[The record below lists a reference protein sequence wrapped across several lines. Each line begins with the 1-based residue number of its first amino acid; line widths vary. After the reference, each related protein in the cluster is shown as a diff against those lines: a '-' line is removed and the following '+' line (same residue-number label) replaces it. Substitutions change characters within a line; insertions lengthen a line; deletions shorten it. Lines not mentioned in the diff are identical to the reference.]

1 MLAQGAALA
10 VAFKAT
16 YVNLHTGL
24 SEREIGRA
32 QAGFDLRAKQSLHKA
47 VQHALQVAQGNALIH
62 NQTFHLVEHR
72 GVGCVRVRAEH
83 AAGHQNFDGGLFLI
97 HHTDLAAAGLGAQNN
112 VIRHIEGILH
122 IAGRVVFGYV
132 QAGKVVVIVLNF
144 GAFVNFKAHAGK
156 HINDLILDLGDRMQC
171 AGGVVGAGQG
181 DIHGFG
187 LVAGGKLG
195 LFDLGGSSLILAL
208 HPDLELVDGF
218 TGGGAFLFGNIA
230 QGLGQSGH
238 AAVFAQILLPKGGK
252 FIFVVHCC
260 KVGFQL
266 GAQCGDFF
274 FHNAPL

>member
-1 MLAQGAALA
+1 M
-10 VAFKAT
+10 
-16 YVNLHTGL
+16 
-24 SEREIGRA
+24 
-32 QAGFDLRAKQSLHKA
+32 
-47 VQHALQVAQGNALIH
+47 
-62 NQTFHLVEHR
+62 
-72 GVGCVRVRAEH
+72 
-83 AAGHQNFDGGLFLI
+83 
-97 HHTDLAAAGLGAQNN
+97 
-112 VIRHIEGILH
+112 
-122 IAGRVVFGYV
+122 
-132 QAGKVVVIVLNF
+132 VIVLNF

-195 LFDLGGSSLILAL
+195 LFDFGGSSLILAL